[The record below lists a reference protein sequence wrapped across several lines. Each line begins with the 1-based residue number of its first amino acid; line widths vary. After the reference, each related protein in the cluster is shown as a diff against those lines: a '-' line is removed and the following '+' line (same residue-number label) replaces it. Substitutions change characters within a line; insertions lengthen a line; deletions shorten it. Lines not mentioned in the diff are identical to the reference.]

1 MTVQTAAFVET
12 SYVSASSTPPALLGT
27 ALSLSDRVLGA
38 ALDALKTAWRSVL
51 AVIVIVIATR
61 D

>member
-1 MTVQTAAFVET
+1 MTVQIAASVET
-12 SYVSASSTPPALLGT
+12 SYVSASSTPPALSGT